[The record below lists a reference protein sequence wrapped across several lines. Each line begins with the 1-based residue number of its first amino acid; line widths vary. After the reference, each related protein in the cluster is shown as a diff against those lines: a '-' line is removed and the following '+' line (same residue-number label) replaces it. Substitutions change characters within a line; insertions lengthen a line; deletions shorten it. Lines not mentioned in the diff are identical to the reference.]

1 MMETQDNRYVL
12 LEEGKPYILLLS
24 ERQAKQEQRKY
35 SEMYPHLDYT
45 IFYDEYYEY
54 SEYN

>member
-1 MMETQDNRYVL
+1 MMETQDTRYVL

-35 SEMYPHLDYT
+35 SEMYPHLEYT

>member
-1 MMETQDNRYVL
+1 MEINDTRWVL
-12 LEEGKPYILLLS
+12 MEEGKPYILFLT

-35 SEMYPHLDYT
+35 SLLSPHLEYT
-45 IFYDEYYEY
+45 LFYDEYYEY

>member
-1 MMETQDNRYVL
+1 MEIPDNRYVL
-12 LEEGKPYILLLS
+12 LEEGRPFILLLN

-54 SEYN
+54 GEYH

>member
-1 MMETQDNRYVL
+1 MEIKDTRFVL
-12 LEEGKPYILLLS
+12 LEEGKPYILFLT

-35 SEMYPHLDYT
+35 KELHPHLEYT
-45 IFYDEYYEY
+45 LFYDEYYEY